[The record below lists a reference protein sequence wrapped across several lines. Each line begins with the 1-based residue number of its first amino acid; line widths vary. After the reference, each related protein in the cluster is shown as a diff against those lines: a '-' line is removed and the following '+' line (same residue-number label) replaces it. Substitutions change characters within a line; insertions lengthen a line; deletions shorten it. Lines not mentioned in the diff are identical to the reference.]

1 MKLLYYIAAIG
12 NPELELKL
20 STINHNINYLSNK
33 IDKKIDLI
41 LNIYSNK
48 NEILQYL
55 NKNNNI
61 NEIYLYYKED
71 GILTELFLNN
81 IHNNKVNNYDYIIF
95 GFDDVKINSLNFY
108 DMIYYKDKYNI
119 ELLSPFINNAKNDF
133 MYNFDNNKLYITN
146 FLEIYFLLLKP
157 QDFKTFL
164 NIYNVENKFMLGTD
178 FLFGYYNI
186 KVGLIGNNYCDHL
199 IKSKESDNSIKRIL
213 QDKYI
218 NTYTK
223 FNNLND
229 IINNYKVIKKSFDFE
244 INKKI
249 DVNIINLKKDT
260 ERLKI
265 IQQNIPLK
273 FYNIFNAF
281 NGNNIEQNINGI
293 EYFNEFKKLKTKLNN
308 GQIGCFISHLLL
320 WKKMIDE
327 NIEYMFILEDDAL
340 FSCEFNRIYNYIQ
353 KNIDKYNDGILYLG
367 GRFDNNFKPINKDFY
382 KHINQY
388 IYKYNHSI
396 QNLNNWDNKEY
407 DRTTLSYIIS
417 NKVANTLF
425 NNYKSFIHSPVD
437 FYLINIYLNKLIHIY
452 NSNPLICNI
461 NKKFNSNIY

>member
-133 MYNFDNNKLYITN
+133 MYNFDNNKLNIKN

-164 NIYNVENKFMLGTD
+164 NINNVENKFMLGTD

-223 FNNLND
+223 FNNFND
-229 IINNYKVIKKSFDFE
+229 IINNYKFIK
-244 INKKI
+244 
-249 DVNIINLKKDT
+249 
-260 ERLKI
+260 
-265 IQQNIPLK
+265 
-273 FYNIFNAF
+273 
-281 NGNNIEQNINGI
+281 
-293 EYFNEFKKLKTKLNN
+293 
-308 GQIGCFISHLLL
+308 
-320 WKKMIDE
+320 
-327 NIEYMFILEDDAL
+327 
-340 FSCEFNRIYNYIQ
+340 
-353 KNIDKYNDGILYLG
+353 
-367 GRFDNNFKPINKDFY
+367 
-382 KHINQY
+382 
-388 IYKYNHSI
+388 
-396 QNLNNWDNKEY
+396 
-407 DRTTLSYIIS
+407 
-417 NKVANTLF
+417 
-425 NNYKSFIHSPVD
+425 
-437 FYLINIYLNKLIHIY
+437 
-452 NSNPLICNI
+452 
-461 NKKFNSNIY
+461 